1 MKKVLQIFLL
11 ISVFTGVCMKS
22 ASALTLSEAHTNV
35 TCYSGS
41 TGSINITPNLGVA
54 PISYVWNDGA
64 VTEDRTNLAAG
75 TYSVTATDFSG
86 STATLSVTLTQGPKI
101 NISFSITPVA
111 CGGGNTGAVNMTVS
125 GGYGSPYTYYWNDGT
140 VTEDRSNLTAQVYY
154 VTVTDN
160 NGCQNN
166 DSANVTQPPGMVL
179 SKTTTNVTC
188 GSGANGAINLT
199 VSFGIPG
206 YTYHWNDNVTTED
219 RTGIAAGTYTVT
231 VTDAS
236 GCTASTSATVNQS
249 GGGMSINKTTTNPTC
264 NGASNGGI
272 TVTSVVGSVGPYT
285 FNWST
290 GATTQ
295 NVNGLP
301 AGTYIVTAT
310 STTGC
315 TASASATLTQP
326 AVINITLNVVSVT
339 CYNGNNGAINTSVTG
354 GTSPYS
360 YSWGSGVF
368 TQNRTGLAS
377 GNYTVT
383 VTDFK
388 GCTATA
394 TANVPQPLDLVASSV
409 PSQLACTGG
418 PSGSVFTSVAGGTG
432 PYTYYWGPG
441 LFSSNLTN
449 VPSGNYTVTV
459 TDANG
464 CTATAS
470 STIVGYTPM
479 TTSTTQVNNVCFGG
493 NSGSIDLTVNNG
505 WTPYSYN
512 WTNSQSTQ
520 DISGLAAGS
529 YTVTVTD
536 NHNCTV
542 TKTVSITQPAF
553 GMTINSTIAN
563 VNCFGGNDGSISIN
577 VTSGSSPYS
586 YNWGGGIVT
595 QNRTALSA
603 GAYNLTCTDNNSC
616 TASATFNV
624 TEPAQLTASPAVT
637 NITCNGAST
646 GAINLTVNGGLAP
659 FTYSWNDGGN
669 TQNRTN
675 LAAGTYS
682 VTVVDNHSCSTSAS
696 ATVLQAPA
704 IAVTVT
710 PTAANCNGAATGS
723 LNVSVSGGS
732 TPYSFNWGGGINTQN
747 RTNLTA
753 GTYSVTVTDNLSCSV
768 SASGTVTEPTA
779 ISISSTVTNVAC
791 AGGNTGAINLSVSG
805 GTSPYTFDW
814 GGGINTQNRTNLAV
828 GSYNV
833 TVTDNSSC
841 TSTHTASITQ
851 ATTLSASATV
861 TNVTCFGGMN
871 GAITLNVSG
880 GTAPYTYNWAGGG
893 SGPGKTSIGAG
904 TYVTSIT
911 DNAGCGITYTTTV
924 TEPAAIVVNPT
935 VTNVACAG
943 GNTGA
948 ISISVSGGNGGYTFN
963 WGGGIT
969 TQNRTSLA
977 AGTYSVTVSDALG
990 CTGVNTSSVTQN
1002 SSLTINAVAGN
1013 VSCNGGSNGTITV
1026 TPAGGTTPYTFNW
1039 GSGITTQNRS
1049 GLTAGSYT
1057 VTVNDNAGCSGTAST
1072 TVSQPA
1078 AISASTAVTN
1088 VSCNSGNNGA
1098 INLTVSGGT
1107 SPYTFNWGGGI
1118 NTQNRT
1124 GLSAGSY
1131 NVTITDNNMCTAS
1144 ASASVAQPAAIALS
1158 TSKTDVQCNGQ
1169 STGSIN
1175 LTVSGGT
1182 TPYSYIW
1189 SNFFNTANISNLS
1202 AATYTVTVTDNNSC
1216 TATTSVTVTQPAGM
1230 SLSTTVT
1237 DATCFGNTNGAIDLT
1252 VTGGATPYVYSWSNS
1267 ATSQDI
1273 SSIGAGNFT
1282 VNVTDANNCVAT
1294 TSASVNQPAQ
1304 INVVANQTNINCFG
1318 ANSGLINISVSGGTG
1333 AYTYSWSNGSTNQNL
1348 SNLAAGTYTVT
1359 VKDAVNCSATKS
1371 ATITEPAALV
1381 ASQTHTNVL
1390 CNGQSTGN
1398 ITVTVTGGTTPYQ
1411 FTWNDGANTQNRPNI
1426 AAGTYNVTVMDANNC
1441 AANTG
1446 ATITQPAA
1454 MSLSTTKTDVVCN
1467 AATTGAIDL
1476 TVSGGTG
1483 SYTYQWSNFYF
1494 TQDISGV
1501 AAGTYTVTVN
1511 DGNGCQQ
1518 TNTTIISQPSPISI
1532 NVNVTNVSCYGASN
1546 GSIGAAASGGNGSFV
1561 YNWSN
1566 GASTWNLTGLS
1577 AGSYVLTV
1585 TDAMNCTA
1593 NLSLS
1598 VSQPSQILLSQTHT
1612 NVLCNG
1618 ANTGAID
1625 LSAAGGAGVYSY
1637 LWSNGAVSQD
1647 INGLAA
1653 GNYIVTATDGSGC
1666 TATLNTTLTQPAAMS
1681 LSTSVTDVLCNG
1693 ASTGAI
1699 NLTVNGGQTPYQYAW
1714 SNSAT
1719 TQNISG
1725 IAAGNFSVQVTDA
1738 NSCTAST
1745 TAVVNQSAAIN
1756 LSLTKTDASCFGGNN
1771 GTVSTTVSGGTGSY
1785 TYNWSNAAT
1794 TANIS
1799 GLTAATYTV
1808 TVRDGNN
1815 CSVTSSAT
1823 VAAPAQ
1829 IQINDTHTN
1838 VSCNGGN
1845 NASITTN
1852 VSGGVSPYA
1861 YTWNTGSTAASISGL
1876 NANTYTVLVTDNNSC
1891 TAMSSV
1897 TITEPAVLALS
1908 ETHTP
1913 FACTSSAG
1921 TIDLTVTGGTGPYA
1935 YNWNTG
1941 ATTQDL
1947 SNLNAGNY
1955 DVLVT
1960 DANSCTALSSV
1971 SIIAIPALNTSY
1983 TKVDVTCFG
1992 AATGS
1997 VDVTVSGG
2005 QQPYSYLWTGG
2016 FTTEDATGLAAGQYN
2031 VQISDA
2037 SSCSTNLSITIAQP
2051 SQIQI
2056 THTATDVLCFGGNT
2070 GTISASANGGVGPYN
2085 YTWTTAATTPNIT
2098 GLMAG
2103 NYAVTVTDANNC
2115 SMVQSGLAVAEPAAL
2130 SATSVIIDVACVG
2143 HTDGE
2148 VTVTPAGGVPPY
2160 TYDWNNQQHGP
2171 RIFNLNTGN
2180 YDVTVTD
2187 NNGCTTTKTNVVNM
2201 VAPLNVSSV
2210 VANTSCPQVTNGA
2223 IDLTVTGG
2231 TAAYTFNWT
2240 TGDNSEDL
2248 SSLDQG
2254 SYAVTVTDSRNCSTQ
2269 ANFSLTYDYILTVDA
2284 TPSTTINLGE
2294 EVALTA
2300 TTNVDHSNSYS
2311 WTPSILVGCSN
2322 CASTKAVPT
2331 HNTLFTVNVVDAN
2344 GCSATDTMSVTVNSI
2359 TDIFIPNVFTPNND
2373 GNNDIYQLYGDI
2385 SAIEFLEFKIFNR
2398 WGEMVYSTNDHQF
2411 TWDGIY
2417 KGQPVEPGAYIYTM
2431 KVVFIN
2437 GYSRNDYK
2445 GSITIL
2451 R

>member
-11 ISVFTGVCMKS
+11 IGVFTGVFTKN
-22 ASALTLSEAHTNV
+22 ASALTLSETHTNV
-35 TCYSGS
+35 TCYAGS
-41 TGSINITPNLGVA
+41 TGSINITPNLGTA
-54 PISYVWNDGA
+54 PISYVWNDGN
-64 VTEDRTNLAAG
+64 TNEDRVNLAAG

-86 STATLSVTLTQGPKI
+86 ATASISVTLTQGPKI
-101 NISFSITPVA
+101 NMSFAVTSVS

-140 VTEDRSNLTAQVYY
+140 ATEDRTGLTAQVYY

-179 SKTTTNVTC
+179 TKTTTNVTC

-199 VSFGIPG
+199 VQFGIPG
-206 YTYHWNDNVTTED
+206 YTYHWNDNIATED
-219 RTGIAAGTYTVT
+219 RSGIAAGTYTVT

-295 NVNGLP
+295 NVTGLG
-301 AGTYIVTAT
+301 AGSYVVTAT

-326 AVINITLNVVSVT
+326 AAINITLNVISVT

-354 GTSPYS
+354 GTTPYS

-368 TQNRTGLAS
+368 TQNRTGLAA

-418 PSGSVFTSVAGGTG
+418 PSGSVFTNIAGGTS

-441 LFSSNLTN
+441 QFSSSLTN
-449 VPSGNYTVTV
+449 VAAGNYTVTV

-479 TTSTTQVNNVCFGG
+479 TTSTTQVNNACFGG
-493 NSGSIDLTVNNG
+493 TTGSIDLSVSNG
-505 WTPYSYN
+505 WTPYSYS
-512 WTNSQSTQ
+512 WTNSQTSQ
-520 DISGLAAGS
+520 DITGLAAGS

-542 TKTVSITQPAF
+542 TKTATITQPAF
-553 GMTINSTIAN
+553 GMTINSTVSN

-577 VTSGSSPYS
+577 VTNGTSPYA

-595 QNRTALSA
+595 QNRTALTT
-603 GAYNLTCTDNNSC
+603 GTYVLTCTDNSGC
-616 TASATFNV
+616 SASSSISV
-624 TEPAQLTASPAVT
+624 TQPTQLSVSSTVT
-637 NITCNGAST
+637 NIACNGATT
-646 GAINLTVNGGLAP
+646 GGINLTVNGGIAP
-659 FTYSWNDGGN
+659 YTYAWNDGGN

-675 LAAGTYS
+675 LAAGTYT
-682 VTVVDNHSCSTSAS
+682 VTVNDNHSCSIT
-696 ATVLQAPA
+696 ATATILQAPA
-704 IAVTVT
+704 ISVSVT

-723 LNVSVSGGS
+723 LTVAVSGGNS
-732 TPYSFNWGGGINTQN
+732 PYSFNWGGGVVTQN

-753 GTYSVTVTDNLSCSV
+753 GTYTVTVSDNLSCSTT
-768 SASGTVTEPTA
+768 ASGTITEPTA
-779 ISISSTVTNVAC
+779 ISISSTITNVAC

-814 GGGINTQNRTNLAV
+814 GGGISSQNRTNLAV
-828 GSYNV
+828 GSYTV
-833 TVTDNSSC
+833 TVSDNNSC

-851 ATTLSASATV
+851 ATTLSASATI
-861 TNVTCFGGMN
+861 TNVSCFGGMN
-871 GAITLNVSG
+871 GAITLNISG
-880 GTAPYTYNWAGGG
+880 GTSPYTYSWAGGG
-893 SGPGKTSIGAG
+893 SGPSKTSIGAG
-904 TYVTSIT
+904 NYVTTIT
-911 DNAGCGITYTTTV
+911 DNAGCGITYTSTV
-924 TEPAAIVVNPT
+924 TEPAAIAITPT

-948 ISISVSGGNGGYTFN
+948 ISIAVTGGNGGYTFN
-963 WGGGIT
+963 WGGGVT
-969 TQNRTSLA
+969 TQNRSSLA
-977 AGTYSVTVSDALG
+977 AGSYSVTVTDALG
-990 CTGVNTSSVTQN
+990 CNGVNTSSVTQN

-1026 TPAGGTTPYTFNW
+1026 TPSGGTSPYTYNW
-1039 GSGITTQNRS
+1039 GGGIITQNRS
-1049 GLTAGSYT
+1049 GLAAGSYT
-1057 VTVNDNAGCSGTAST
+1057 VTVNDNAGCSGTANAAVTQPAVISTST
-1072 TVSQPA
+1072 T
-1078 AISASTAVTN
+1078 ITD
-1088 VSCNSGNNGA
+1088 VSCNGGNNGA

-1107 SPYTFNWGGGI
+1107 SPYTFNWGGGVV
-1118 NTQNRT
+1118 TQNRT
-1124 GLSAGSY
+1124 NVTAATY
-1131 NVTITDNNMCTAS
+1131 NVTVTDNNLCTAS
-1144 ASASVAQPAAIALS
+1144 ATAVVAQPAALALS
-1158 TSKTDVQCNGQ
+1158 TSTTNVSCNG
-1169 STGSIN
+1169 GNNGAVN
-1175 LTVSGGT
+1175 LTVTGGT
-1182 TPYSYIW
+1182 APYAYIW
-1189 SNFFNTANISNLS
+1189 SNFFNTQNISNLT
-1202 AATYTVTVTDNNSC
+1202 AATYSVTVTDNKSC
-1216 TATTSVTVTQPAGM
+1216 TASASATITQPAGM
-1230 SLSTTVT
+1230 SLSTSVT
-1237 DATCFGNTNGAIDLT
+1237 NATCFGGTNGAIDLT
-1252 VTGGATPYVYSWSNS
+1252 VSGGATPYTYSWSNA
-1267 ATSQDI
+1267 ATAQDI
-1273 SSIGAGNFT
+1273 TAIAAGNFV

-1294 TSASVNQPAQ
+1294 TSATVTEPSQ

-1318 ANSGLINISVSGGTG
+1318 ANSGLINLNVSGGTG
-1333 AYTYSWSNGSTNQNL
+1333 AYTYTWNNSSTASSL

-1359 VKDAVNCSATKS
+1359 VKDAANCSATKS

-1390 CNGQSTGN
+1390 CNGANTGAIT
-1398 ITVTVTGGTTPYQ
+1398 ITVNGGTTPYQ
-1411 FTWNDGANTQNRPNI
+1411 FTWNDAAVSQNRTNL

-1446 ATITQPAA
+1446 ATLTQPTAIT
-1454 MSLSTTKTDVVCN
+1454 LSTTKTDVVCN

-1494 TQDISGV
+1494 TQDLSGV
-1501 AAGTYTVTVN
+1501 AAGTYTVTVS
-1511 DGNGCQQ
+1511 DGNGCQK
-1518 TNTTIISQPSPISI
+1518 TNTTTISQPSPISI

-1546 GSIGAAASGGNGSFV
+1546 GAINAAATGGNGSFV

-1566 GASTWNLTGLS
+1566 GGSTWNLTGLS

-1612 NVLCNG
+1612 NVTCNG

-1625 LSAAGGAGVYSY
+1625 LSAAGGAGVYTY
-1637 LWSNGAVSQD
+1637 LWSNGAITQD

-1653 GNYIVTATDGSGC
+1653 GNYVVTATDGSGC
-1666 TATLNTTLTQPAAMS
+1666 TASLNASLTQPTAIN
-1681 LSTSVTDVLCNG
+1681 LSSSVTDVLCNG

-1699 NLTVNGGQTPYQYAW
+1699 NLTVSGGQTPYQFAW

-1719 TQNISG
+1719 TQNLSN
-1725 IAAGNFSVQVTDA
+1725 IAAGNYSVQLTDA
-1738 NSCTAST
+1738 NSCTASAA
-1745 TAVVNQSAAIN
+1745 AVVNQSAAIQ
-1756 LSLTKTDASCFGGNN
+1756 LSLSKSDASCFGGNN
-1771 GTVSTTVSGGTGSY
+1771 GSVTTTVNGGTGSY

-1794 TANIS
+1794 TANVS

-1815 CSVTSSAT
+1815 CSVSSSAT
-1823 VAAPAQ
+1823 VAQPTQ
-1829 IQINDTHTN
+1829 IQINETHAN

-1845 NASITTN
+1845 NASITTS

-1861 YTWNTGSTAASISGL
+1861 YAWNTGSNNAAINGL
-1876 NANTYTVLVTDNNSC
+1876 NANTYTVLITDNNSC

-1897 TITEPAVLALS
+1897 TITEPAVLSLS

-1913 FACTSSAG
+1913 YACTSSAG
-1921 TIDLTVTGGTGPYA
+1921 TIDLTVAGGTGPYA

-1947 SNLNAGNY
+1947 ANLNAGNY

-1960 DANSCTALSSV
+1960 DANSCTAMNSV
-1971 SIIAIPALNTSY
+1971 TIVSIPALNTSY

-1992 AATGS
+1992 AASGS
-1997 VDVTVSGG
+1997 IDVTVSGG
-2005 QQPYSYLWTGG
+2005 QSPYSYSWTGG
-2016 FTTEDATGLAAGQYN
+2016 GSTEDISGLTAGTYN

-2037 SSCSTNLSITIAQP
+2037 SNCSSNLSINIAQP

-2070 GTISASANGGVGPYN
+2070 GTISANANGGVSPYT
-2085 YTWTTAATTPNIT
+2085 YTWTTAANTPAIANLI
-2098 GLMAG
+2098 AG

-2115 SMVQSGLAVAEPAAL
+2115 SMVQSGIAVAQPAAL
-2130 SATSVIIDVACVG
+2130 SATSVITDVACVG

-2148 VTVTPAGGVPPY
+2148 VLVTPAGGVPPY
-2160 TYDWNNQQHGP
+2160 TFNWSNSQNGP
-2171 RIFNLNTGN
+2171 RIINLNTGN

-2187 NNGCTTTKTNVVNM
+2187 NNGCTTTKSNTVNM
-2201 VAPLNVSSV
+2201 TTPLNLSSV
-2210 VANTSCPQVTNGA
+2210 VANTSCPQVQNGA
-2223 IDLTVTGG
+2223 IDLSVSGG
-2231 TAAYTFNWT
+2231 TAGYTFNWT
-2240 TGDNSEDL
+2240 NGDNTEDL
-2248 SSLDQG
+2248 SGLDQG
-2254 SYAVTVTDSRNCSTQ
+2254 TYTVTVTDSRNCSSQ
-2269 ANFSLTYDYILTVDA
+2269 ANFTLTYDYILTVDA

-2294 EVALTA
+2294 EVALNA
-2300 TTNVDHSNSYS
+2300 TTNVDHGNTYS
-2311 WTPSILVGCSN
+2311 WTPSLSVSCSN
-2322 CASTKAVPT
+2322 CANTKAVPT
-2331 HNTLFTVNVVDAN
+2331 HNTFYTVNVVDAN
-2344 GCSATDTMSVTVNSI
+2344 GCSAMDTLSVTVNSI
-2359 TDIFIPNVFTPNND
+2359 TDLFIPNVFTPNND

-2385 SAIEFLEFKIFNR
+2385 SAIEFLEFKVFNR

-2411 TWDGIY
+2411 TWDGVY

-2437 GYSRNDYK
+2437 GYTRNDYK